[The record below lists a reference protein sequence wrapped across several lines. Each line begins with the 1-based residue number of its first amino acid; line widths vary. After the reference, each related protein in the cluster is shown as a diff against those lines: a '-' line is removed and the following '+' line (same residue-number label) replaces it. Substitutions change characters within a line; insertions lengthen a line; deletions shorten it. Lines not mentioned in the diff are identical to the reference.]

1 MLVIEGLAFL
11 VYVNESILTGLLKY
25 QIKYKE
31 IQIISF
37 EINLRKE
44 KWLVVSIFRPPSQN

>member
-1 MLVIEGLAFL
+1 MLVIEGLTFL